1 MFPLSPETEHVYHYI
16 KKYCEVVGRLLIYF
30 LVEVYLIIIHMR
42 RLFDVFLNQNQ
53 YASQMIQV
61 L

>member
-1 MFPLSPETEHVYHYI
+1 MFPLSPGTEHVYRYI

-42 RLFDVFLNQNQ
+42 RLFDVFLNQSQ
-53 YASQMIQV
+53 YTSQMIRM

>member
-1 MFPLSPETEHVYHYI
+1 MFPLSPETEHVYRYI